1 MESWLFLYW
10 YFTFSKN
17 EVIWIKIVEISIK
30 YENGQSKE
38 TISNKVVMFEHFIIT
53 CSFNK
58 KKQQRGFQKHWT
70 IELKEISKV
79 NGGDCHGNMLNE

>member
-1 MESWLFLYW
+1 MKIDKCSTMESWLFLYW

-58 KKQQRGFQKHWT
+58 KNN
-70 IELKEISKV
+70 
-79 NGGDCHGNMLNE
+79 NGVFKNIGQLN

>member
-58 KKQQRGFQKHWT
+58 KNN
-70 IELKEISKV
+70 
-79 NGGDCHGNMLNE
+79 NGVFKNIGQLN

>member
-17 EVIWIKIVEISIK
+17 EVIWIKIVEIPIK

-58 KKQQRGFQKHWT
+58 KNNNGVFKNIGQLNQKKF
-70 IELKEISKV
+70 LK
-79 NGGDCHGNMLNE
+79 

>member
-17 EVIWIKIVEISIK
+17 EVIWIKIVEIPIK

-38 TISNKVVMFEHFIIT
+38 TISNKVVM
-53 CSFNK
+53 C
-58 KKQQRGFQKHWT
+58 
-70 IELKEISKV
+70 
-79 NGGDCHGNMLNE
+79 